1 MKRLLFLNLLLV
13 LVMSGCNVIT
23 SGQTYVDGKPVDA
36 VPTPVEVIEPVVTN
50 EPSEGTVVEDE
61 PIPVETGDYQT
72 GGFYQNWIAFVDV
85 NNNIAM
91 LNPVSGELK
100 QITEGGGSAVMNAEI
115 GSKTFLYR
123 LPTWSSDGEFLAFQ
137 QEINTQKSD
146 MVDITMNLW
155 VYDPVNET
163 SNIVLE
169 NEYLSGYSWKPD
181 SHVISY
187 TVLTEPGYFTGRG
200 VVDASLAHGIMLV
213 DVDSGEISE
222 LVAPQGFSLVQPQWS
237 PDGSLVSFD
246 EVYLMEGRGN
256 FAWYDLITSS
266 YHRRDTSI
274 GNYDW
279 SPAGDLL
286 AYDNLTYIPGGEERI
301 LLNDRMGNAE
311 KLFSSSVEA
320 GNFAFSPR
328 FSPNGAQLA
337 YLIGNG
343 SLDEVNSY
351 QLVVQAM
358 DSSQAQMLLEGD
370 HIGSF
375 SWSGDGS
382 FLAVTFGPYGS
393 SEIVIIDVLNGT
405 NSKVAQGWDPVWQK

>member
-36 VPTPVEVIEPVVTN
+36 VPTPVEVVEPVFTN

-61 PIPVETGDYQT
+61 PIPVETGDDQT

-100 QITEGGGSAVMNAEI
+100 QITGDGGSAVMNAEI

-301 LLNDRMGNAE
+301 LLNDRMGNEE

-320 GNFAFSPR
+320 GDFAFLPR

>member
-1 MKRLLFLNLLLV
+1 MKRLLLLNFLLILIL
-13 LVMSGCNVIT
+13 SGCNVVT
-23 SGQTYVDGKPVDA
+23 STQMEVDEKPVDSL
-36 VPTPVEVIEPVVTN
+36 PSPEEVLDPVVTDGPTS
-50 EPSEGTVVEDE
+50 EPVMDDQ
-61 PIPVETGDYQT
+61 PIPVETGDYQS
-72 GGFYQNWIAFVDV
+72 GGFYQNWVAFVDV

-100 QITEGGGSAVMNAEI
+100 QITEDGSIPVMNAEI

-123 LPTWSSDGEFLAFQ
+123 SPTWSSDGEFLAFQ
-137 QEINTQKSD
+137 QEIDTQKSD
-146 MVDITMNLW
+146 LVETTMNLW
-155 VYDPVNET
+155 VYDPEKET

-169 NEYLSGYSWKPD
+169 NEYLSGYSWKPG
-181 SHVISY
+181 SHGISY

-200 VVDASLAHGIMLV
+200 VVDSSLAHGIMQVEV
-213 DVDSGEISE
+213 DTGEISE
-222 LVAPQGFSLVQPQWS
+222 LVAPQGFSLVQPKWS
-237 PDGSLVSFD
+237 PDGSLLSFD

-256 FAWYDLITSS
+256 FAWYDFTTST
-266 YHRRDTSI
+266 YHRKEASI

-279 SPAGDLL
+279 SPAGNLL

-301 LLNDRMGNAE
+301 MLNNRMGNAE
-311 KLFSSSVEA
+311 KLFSSSVES
-320 GNFAFSPR
+320 GNFAFSPH

-343 SLDEVNSY
+343 SLDEIESY
-351 QLVVQAM
+351 QLVVQAV

-382 FLAVTFGPYGS
+382 FLAVSFGPYGS

-405 NSKVAQGWDPVWQK
+405 NSTVAQGWDPVWQK